1 MSIPRQA
8 SGFGSGRSSGLRAGA
23 FQGLDTL
30 RGRTSKGWTFAAALA
45 LSFAGIA
52 AAETDLP
59 PPTARRVAL
68 CIGVRDPAV
77 PGTADRGPA
86 DAVRLGDAFRAAGFD
101 PTVVL
106 AGADARRDAV
116 LSALCRLRASTRT
129 GDTVVVAYTGPVRAD
144 TDAAGDILFLR
155 PADAVDA
162 RDDLPLR
169 GAIEALAARTGADL
183 AVLVTGLPA
192 IGSRAGD
199 AAPWRMAGTVPVALR
214 SHTLLLSGARGQT
227 TEFRGP
233 RTLMAANLAS
243 ELERAIERRAD
254 GGSLTDWLRAA
265 VRRVALES
273 GGRQSPEW
281 FVAGSASELR
291 PQTPAAPAV
300 APDAV
305 PDLATLGAMLDDER
319 ADDALAAGLGRAA
332 ALFDRKTPGSAGD
345 LDACLALLARAA
357 ERLGRSD
364 LSIFLVSERLRRTHE
379 PRARAGLAHALGRL
393 LLRDGRA
400 RGAVAMH
407 RQALQLV
414 NPDAAGSAWLADALE
429 RSGDLEAARE
439 AADAALDSA
448 HAAEG
453 AVADEACAI
462 AHEVLAQ
469 ADREC
474 GDTAASRAHF
484 VKALEW
490 RRKTAGGD
498 RGRLALLLR
507 EIGESRL
514 LGGDFA
520 GATAAL
526 REAIDLLAY
535 SAGSQRPLAEAHMI
549 LGEALAAAG
558 EPGAP
563 AAWMSALT
571 KWTASSTSAPP
582 ARLLL
587 SIGES
592 LVAAGR
598 SGEAVPHLTRALD
611 AAGQEE
617 SASLLLRAH
626 RGLSRAAAQAGDA
639 VRALRHAQLA
649 LATAAGSPPATPRE
663 IATACGDLASLHL
676 QRGETQRAI
685 EYGERAVAE
694 RTKAGLTNDAA
705 ATGIWELIG
714 EAHEAA
720 KSHASAATAWSNAV
734 ATLAQV
740 EGASAPSVAT
750 ARGRE
755 GRAWLNAGRPELAIP
770 TLEAAERILADRG
783 PATAAIRAG
792 VLLSLGEARQKTG
805 DSAARATLESAVAV
819 AASGGGACDASRA
832 GALLGLARIAQTE
845 ARLFAARR
853 LAGEAAG
860 LFLRLNSPDVAEA
873 ERLADHLSSALSLRL
888 PQGSHEEMPA
898 FIAAESDYTARRAD
912 GTPR

>member
-1 MSIPRQA
+1 MSIPHHA
-8 SGFGSGRSSGLRAGA
+8 SGCAPGESSGRRAGA
-23 FQGLDTL
+23 FQGLDAL
-30 RGRTSKGWTFAAALA
+30 HGRTSKGWKFAAALA

-52 AAETDLP
+52 AAETNAP
-59 PPTARRVAL
+59 APTSRRAAL
-68 CIGVRDPAV
+68 CIGVRDPAAADA
-77 PGTADRGPA
+77 ADRGPA
-86 DAVRLGDAFRAAGFD
+86 DAVRLGEAFRAAGFD

-144 TDAAGDILFLR
+144 TDAAGDVLFLG
-155 PADAVDA
+155 PADATDA

-183 AVLVTGLPA
+183 AVLVVGLPA
-192 IGSRAGD
+192 LGSRTGD
-199 AAPWRMAGTVPVALR
+199 AAPWRMAGTLPVALR
-214 SHTLLLSGARGQT
+214 SHSLLLSGARGQT

-243 ELERAIERRAD
+243 ELERGVERRAD
-254 GGSLTDWLRAA
+254 GVSLADWLRAA
-265 VRRVALES
+265 VRRVTLES

-281 FVAGSASELR
+281 FVAGSAPAVG
-291 PQTPAAPAV
+291 PQAPATSAA

-305 PDLATLGAMLDDER
+305 PDLAAIGAMLDDER
-319 ADDALAAGLGRAA
+319 AEDALAAGLGRAA
-332 ALFDRKTPGSAGD
+332 ALLDLKPPGSASD
-345 LDACLALLARAA
+345 LNACLALLARAA

-364 LSIFLVSERLRRTHE
+364 LSIFFASERLRRTDE
-379 PRARAGLAHALGRL
+379 PRARAGLAHDLGRL

-400 RGAVAMH
+400 RDAVAMH
-407 RQALQLV
+407 RQALHLA
-414 NPDAAGSAWLADALE
+414 NADAAGSAWLADALE
-429 RSGDLEAARE
+429 RSGDLDAARE
-439 AADAALDSA
+439 VANAALDSA
-448 HAAEG
+448 RTAEG
-453 AVADEACAI
+453 PDAGEAYAI
-462 AHEVLAQ
+462 AQEVLARV
-469 ADREC
+469 DREC
-474 GDTAASRAHF
+474 GDAAASRAHF
-484 VKALEW
+484 EKALEW
-490 RRKTAGGD
+490 RRKTAGD

-507 EIGESRL
+507 EVGESRL
-514 LGGDFA
+514 LGGDPA

-535 SAGSQRPLAEAHMI
+535 SAGSQRPLAEANMI
-549 LGEALAAAG
+549 LGDALAAAG

-592 LVAAGR
+592 LVVAGR
-598 SGEAVPHLTRALD
+598 FGEAVPHLTRALD

-639 VRALRHAQLA
+639 VGALRHAQLA

-663 IATACGDLASLHL
+663 IAIACGDLASLHM

-694 RTKAGLTNDAA
+694 RTKAGLTNDASSIA
-705 ATGIWELIG
+705 IWKLVG
-714 EAHEAA
+714 EAYEAS
-720 KSHASAATAWSNAV
+720 KSPAAAAAAWSNAV

-750 ARGRE
+750 TRGRE

-770 TLEAAERILADRG
+770 TLEAAVRILADRG
-783 PATAAIRAG
+783 PEAAAVRAG

-819 AASGGGACDASRA
+819 AASGGDACDASRA
-832 GALLGLARIAQTE
+832 GALLLLARIAQSE

-873 ERLADHLSSALSLRL
+873 ERLVDLLSSALALRL

-898 FIAAESDYTARRAD
+898 FTAAESDYTARRAD